1 MRKFL
6 VIVMVLVLV
15 LAGSASARPRI
26 AVRAF
31 EDRSEE
37 GKAPAAAIMD
47 MMVTEL
53 NKAGVF
59 DLMERERLD
68 YIADEIKLGQSGL
81 MDPST
86 APKVG
91 KIKGVQYTMTGA
103 ITLYYYAEK
112 GSGFAL
118 PVLGMATQA
127 KTAYVV
133 LDIRIIDNSTGEIV
147 YTADQVGEAKQVAK
161 GAIAAYKGF
170 FIGSYNRTTG
180 GLLATAARDSVMKH
194 VAAIK
199 AQEWEE

>member
-1 MRKFL
+1 MKK
-6 VIVMVLVLV
+6 LVLMSMLV
-15 LAGSASARPRI
+15 LMFACCADAKPRM

-37 GKAPAAAIMD
+37 GKAPAGAIMD

-53 NKAGVF
+53 TKAGVF

-103 ITLYYYAEK
+103 ITLYYYSEK
-112 GSGFAL
+112 GSGFAI
-118 PVLGMATQA
+118 PVLGHATQA

-133 LDIRIIDNSTGEIV
+133 LDIRIMDNSTGAIV
-147 YTADQVGEAKQVAK
+147 YASNETGEAKQVAK

-170 FIGSYNRTTG
+170 FIGGYNRTTG
-180 GLLATAARDSVMKH
+180 GILATATRDAVMKH
-194 VAAIK
+194 VSAIK
-199 AQEWEE
+199 AQDWEE